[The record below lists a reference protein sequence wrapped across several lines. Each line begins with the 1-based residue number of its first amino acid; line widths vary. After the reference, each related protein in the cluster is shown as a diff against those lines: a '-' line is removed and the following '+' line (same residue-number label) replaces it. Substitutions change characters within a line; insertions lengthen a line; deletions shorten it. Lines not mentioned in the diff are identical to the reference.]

1 MEIAVRGPEEPF
13 CTTGHYPVLA
23 GYHASGRE
31 TYLAVVRISKDEVCY
46 TLVSDGARSVEYWS
60 EARPSTQIAAG
71 HTEVTS
77 DFSVLVLRNDPL
89 DGSPPYPEIP
99 TDAVYQTGPVYWLCD
114 DVEGEFSN
122 NGTISE
128 TILTFIMQTFA
139 IAKSLPPEVVGSR
152 QEQDLREHHDAVHR
166 QHYGNDVFSCS
177 IPQPDSTAQLQ
188 QSRLPPEIA
197 TKGDDTS
204 LDRAHP
210 DIPADTVPRLEESSL
225 AETNAAGTGDPQ
237 GVIQYGGKHTYA
249 ESELLNGGVLRYRT
263 RSDLVTDLH
272 QASNA
277 REHIVHLLRPEWPVR
292 EKLLLFG
299 SFCLGFVSCAILFRY
314 CL

>member
-1 MEIAVRGPEEPF
+1 M
-13 CTTGHYPVLA
+13 
-23 GYHASGRE
+23 
-31 TYLAVVRISKDEVCY
+31 
-46 TLVSDGARSVEYWS
+46 
-60 EARPSTQIAAG
+60 
-71 HTEVTS
+71 
-77 DFSVLVLRNDPL
+77 
-89 DGSPPYPEIP
+89 
-99 TDAVYQTGPVYWLCD
+99 
-114 DVEGEFSN
+114 
-122 NGTISE
+122 
-128 TILTFIMQTFA
+128 
-139 IAKSLPPEVVGSR
+139 KSLPPEVVGSR

-263 RSDLVTDLH
+263 RSDYVQNGRFARSCCCSVPSVLDSFLVRYSSDT
-272 QASNA
+272 ACS
-277 REHIVHLLRPEWPVR
+277 ETVR
-292 EKLLLFG
+292 
-299 SFCLGFVSCAILFRY
+299 
-314 CL
+314 